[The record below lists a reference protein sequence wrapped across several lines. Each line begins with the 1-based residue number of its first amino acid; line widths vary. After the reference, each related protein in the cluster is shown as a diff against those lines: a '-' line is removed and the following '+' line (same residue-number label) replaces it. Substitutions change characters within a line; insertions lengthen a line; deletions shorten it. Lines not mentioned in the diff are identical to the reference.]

1 MTAAQQFNCSYRVGN
16 SNHTGMLQYPLIT
29 LQKKQKNKS
38 IVFCALAPSSG
49 SCQPCICLP
58 MVLLCIHEA
67 VALHVSPVEDKA
79 TRLADQY
86 ANLSLEREL
95 RKVATAVVLV

>member
-1 MTAAQQFNCSYRVGN
+1 
-16 SNHTGMLQYPLIT
+16 
-29 LQKKQKNKS
+29 
-38 IVFCALAPSSG
+38 
-49 SCQPCICLP
+49 